1 MSLTRPARRLALLFL
16 TLALTAVGW
25 SSVAVISSYTENF
38 DNLGTALPEGW
49 EVWTASGATENG
61 TAFAWSTGN
70 VANNAVASATTHFRN
85 LPGASQTWSST
96 LASGTDRALGWRA
109 GNTDSRDGS
118 ITFTWTNT
126 TSWTFSALSFDLF
139 TPNSTGTVAT
149 FNLEYQIG
157 ATGTFSQLAGKS
169 YTTIPIPTGGAGLE
183 VSSISLTALDL
194 AALNDQSG
202 LVTLRVNNTASTG
215 STFQT
220 VALDNFSYTAST
232 TAIPE
237 PTSYGALGGAA
248 VLALALVRRRRRSQV
263 GSKI

>member
-16 TLALTAVGW
+16 TLALTAAGR
-25 SSVAVISSYTENF
+25 SSVAVTSSYTENF
-38 DNLGTALPEGW
+38 DNLGTELPAGW

-61 TAFAWSTGN
+61 TAFTWSTGN
-70 VANNAVASATTHFRN
+70 VANNAVASAATHFRN

-169 YTTIPIPTGGAGLE
+169 YTTIPIPTGGAELA
-183 VSSISLTALDL
+183 VSSISLTAFDL
-194 AALNDQSG
+194 ADLNDQSG
-202 LVTLRVNNTASTG
+202 LVTLRLNNTASTG

-237 PTSYGALGGAA
+237 PTSYGVLGGAA

-263 GSKI
+263 GSNI